1 MRRSLFATL
10 MVVLI
15 SMPLAGP
22 SAQALP
28 KPPSAGA
35 RLPFLKRGEDL
46 RVKCVGIQY
55 EGQFEDTTVDSLF
68 IAGSR
73 LSLASVDTV
82 WALRPAPV
90 VARAAVGALGGT
102 AGALLFDFLES
113 FACAFGCN
121 AEEKGISGT
130 RIAIASAIGLVGG
143 ILIPTGQYWLRV
155 YP

>member
-1 MRRSLFATL
+1 MRRSLSATL
-10 MVVLI
+10 IVVLI

-28 KPPSAGA
+28 KPPSAG

-55 EGQFEDTTVDSLF
+55 VGQFEDTTADSLF

-73 LSLASVDTV
+73 LSLVSVDTV

-90 VARAAVGALGGT
+90 VARAAIGALGGT

-113 FACAFGCN
+113 FACALGCN
-121 AEEKGISGT
+121 AEQEGVSGT
-130 RIAIASAIGLVGG
+130 RIVIVAAIGLVGG
-143 ILIPTGQYWLRV
+143 ILIPTGQYWSRV